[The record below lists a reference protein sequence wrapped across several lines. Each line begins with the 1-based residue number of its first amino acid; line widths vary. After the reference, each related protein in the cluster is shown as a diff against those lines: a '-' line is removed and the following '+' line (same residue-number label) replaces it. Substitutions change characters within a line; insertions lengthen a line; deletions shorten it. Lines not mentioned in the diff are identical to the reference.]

1 MNPLSILLQ
10 AMPAVALVG
19 TYLLILAYDRMHLV
33 ERVKAKGIETEGT
46 VVEIRRNPGGLF
58 SSTEGEGDAP
68 VVDFVTNWGTHKHY
82 STNYAIPCPF
92 KVGEKVKVWYYF
104 NKSRQEV
111 VLEEAETD
119 TLPHTLRTW
128 GIILCLLS
136 YPFVV
141 KKLMLLFNF

>member
-19 TYLLILAYDRMHLV
+19 TYLLILAFDKAHLV
-33 ERVKAKGIETEGT
+33 ERVKARGIETEGT

-58 SSTEGEGDAP
+58 SSKEGEGEAP
-68 VVDFVTNWGTHKHY
+68 VVDFITNGGTHKHY
-82 STNYAIPCPF
+82 SKNYATPCPF

-104 NKSRQEV
+104 HKSRREV
-111 VLEEAETD
+111 ALAEAETD
-119 TLPHTLRTW
+119 TLPHTLRKW

-136 YPFVV
+136 YPFLV